1 MDRFLIL
8 TEGEL
13 GTFTAKTAVSV
24 MRYRPRDVAAVLDS
38 RWTGRTARE
47 AVGVPCDASVV
58 ASLEAA
64 LPHRPT
70 ALLIGIAPA
79 GGQLP
84 SAWRATVR
92 AALEAGLDVVS
103 GLHVFLGDDPEL
115 SALAAERGRR
125 LVDLRRPPEG
135 QPIAHARA
143 RETRAL
149 RVLTVG
155 SDCNVGKMVTALEL
169 AASARAAGRDVRFVA
184 TGQTGM
190 LIAGGGITIDRV
202 PGDFMAGFV
211 EQMVVDAG
219 EADVVIVEGQGSLIH
234 PAYSGVTAALLH
246 GALPDAML
254 LCHVPA
260 RDRIRNQDVPIP
272 PLRELVM
279 LYEGF
284 LRPLHLGRIV
294 GIAING
300 AGMSDAEVED
310 AIAAAERETGLPAAD
325 PVRQG
330 AGRLWEACARQRSP
344 G

>member
-1 MDRFLIL
+1 MDRFVIL

-24 MRYRPRDVAAVLDS
+24 MRYRPHDVVAVLDS
-38 RWTGRTARE
+38 HRSGRTARE
-47 AVGVPCDASVV
+47 AVGVPCDAPIV
-58 ASLEAA
+58 ACLEAA
-64 LPHRPT
+64 LSHHPT

-84 SAWRATVR
+84 PAWRSTIA
-92 AALEAGLDVVS
+92 AALDAGLDVVS
-103 GLHVFLGDDPEL
+103 GLHVFLGDDAEL
-115 SALAAERGRR
+115 AALASQRGRR

-149 RVLTVG
+149 RVLTIG

-169 AASARAAGRDVRFVA
+169 ITSARAAGHAAHFVA

-190 LIAGGGITIDRV
+190 LIAGSGITLDRV

-211 EQMVVDAG
+211 EQMVLEAG
-219 EADVVIVEGQGSLIH
+219 DADVLVVEGQGSLIH

-254 LCHVPA
+254 LCHVPT
-260 RDRIRNQDVPIP
+260 RERIRNQSVPIP
-272 PLRELVM
+272 PLRELIA
-279 LYEGF
+279 LYEAF
-284 LRPLHLGRIV
+284 LHPLHSGRVV
-294 GIAING
+294 GVAING
-300 AGMSDAEVED
+300 AGMTDAEVE
-310 AIAAAERETGLPAAD
+310 AAVTAAERETGLPAAD
-325 PVRQG
+325 PLRHC
-330 AGRLWEACARQRSP
+330 AARLWEACARQSR